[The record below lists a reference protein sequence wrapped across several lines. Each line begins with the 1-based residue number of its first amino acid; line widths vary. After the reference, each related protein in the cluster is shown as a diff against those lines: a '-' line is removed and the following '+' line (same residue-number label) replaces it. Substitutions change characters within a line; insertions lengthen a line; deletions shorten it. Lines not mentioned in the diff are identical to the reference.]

1 MKNALFSFMAV
12 LFGMAT
18 LIASAIHF
26 GIALIQEA
34 FPIFGTPSNKSHITG
49 GDELMDRSSL
59 TGKGVWAFVTN
70 LYKSAGRTYTWQAGT
85 VL

>member
-1 MKNALFSFMAV
+1 MKKVLFSFMAV
-12 LFGMAT
+12 LFGMVT

-26 GIALIQEA
+26 VIAHAQEA
-34 FPIFGTPSNKSHITG
+34 FPIFGAPSNKHHITG

-70 LYKSAGRTYTWQAGT
+70 LYNSAGRTYTWQAGT

>member
-26 GIALIQEA
+26 GIAHAQKA
-34 FPIFGTPSNKSHITG
+34 FPIFGTPLNKDHITG
-49 GDELMDRSSL
+49 GAEMMDRQPRVNSSL
-59 TGKGVWAFVTN
+59 WCLATN

>member
-1 MKNALFSFMAV
+1 MKKVLFSFMAV
-12 LFGMAT
+12 LFGMVT

-26 GIALIQEA
+26 VIAHAQEA
-34 FPIFGTPSNKSHITG
+34 FPIFGAPSNKHHITG
-49 GDELMDRSSL
+49 GDELMDRQPRVNSSL
-59 TGKGVWAFVTN
+59 WCLATN